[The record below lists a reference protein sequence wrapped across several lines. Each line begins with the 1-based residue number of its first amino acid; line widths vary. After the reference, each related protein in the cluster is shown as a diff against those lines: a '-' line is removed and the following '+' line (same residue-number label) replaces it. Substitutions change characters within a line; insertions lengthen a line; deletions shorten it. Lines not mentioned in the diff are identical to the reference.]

1 VPNIEIKVAGKI
13 ATNTTPD
20 VVLVCG
26 NSDYTVTFDLD
37 EEWAAE
43 RTRTVRFSYI
53 RDGKK
58 IHKEHTFE
66 GNTVAVPKLSGVRQ
80 VTVGL
85 YAGDLHTT
93 TPAVIWCKLSIL
105 CGDSVEEITQEEKAG
120 IQSELD
126 RLALL
131 IDGLAEITPAEK
143 DEIVTALANL
153 SEQLADLT
161 ERMNGMADLAP
172 EEKEEI
178 MGALADLTKDL
189 SGLSDHVNGMADFT
203 PAEKKEFS
211 EALNELTAQMENLSQ
226 NLGALTDRMNG
237 QASLSPEE
245 KEQLETVLSSLTQR
259 VENLAT
265 HQGEQDELAAG
276 TAARVVELG
285 IKLDNLTAQ
294 AESLPFAQG
303 TDGLMLNASAL
314 PMEAIDARIDAY
326 IKTALE
332 GDY

>member
-1 VPNIEIKVAGKI
+1 MPNIKITVAGKI

-120 IQSELD
+120 IQAELD

-131 IDGLAEITPAEK
+131 IDGLAEITPDEK
-143 DEIVTALANL
+143 KEIVTSLANL
-153 SEQLADLT
+153 SEQLAALT

-178 MGALADLTKDL
+178 MGALNELTKDL
-189 SGLSDHVNGMADFT
+189 TGLSDHVNGMADFS
-203 PAEKKEFS
+203 PAEKEEFS
-211 EALNELTAQMENLSQ
+211 GALNELAGQMENLSQ
-226 NLGALTDRMNG
+226 SLGDLTDRMNG

-245 KEQLETVLSSLTQR
+245 KERIDTALTDLAEQVDSLN
-259 VENLAT
+259 ELAT
-265 HQGEQDELAAG
+265 G

-294 AESLPFAQG
+294 AESLPFSQG

-314 PMEAIDARIDAY
+314 PMAAIDARIDAY
-326 IKTALE
+326 IKSALE